1 MAQKEN
7 GELCQSPVAHLPILF
22 DVHGGSFRDRR
33 GKLPSASWN
42 VCVVGI
48 IFKWK
53 NLYFCQQ
60 ICCLLCCEYWIMVTQ
75 TTDSTGEKSG
85 WETLR
90 FIYFLIN
97 WIFPFEKHETSLG
110 IFGVKPEVFHFFG
123 RFLFTLSIEVLFF
136 ILAMIKSIR
145 AEFVEGWQRKNIRWK
160 TLESH
165 IEYLSTTT
173 FPAMKFNVWNWNFL
187 CTSPGFKRVA
197 DCAHASG
204 KKRKR
209 KSGVSQ
215 QKRNFPNS

>member
-136 ILAMIKSIR
+136 
-145 AEFVEGWQRKNIRWK
+145 
-160 TLESH
+160 H
-165 IEYLSTTT
+165 
-173 FPAMKFNVWNWNFL
+173 
-187 CTSPGFKRVA
+187 PGDDKIDSCGVRRRVA
-197 DCAHASG
+197 EEKHSV
-204 KKRKR
+204 KNSRKPHR
-209 KSGVSQ
+209 IFIDDDIPSDEV
-215 QKRNFPNS
+215 